1 MVVDASTLFRRG
13 RNQNTLEDEHRSR
26 IEELYGAFVD
36 EVGFARVA
44 DLEEIKAN
52 DFDLNISRY
61 VAPADDE
68 ELPTL
73 SEATAQLKPVA
84 KGKVTAPGQVCKTMK
99 VKGKQSPEQRAA
111 FKACIQAAVAA
122 KKKPPV
128 VVEPVPTEPAPT
140 EPAPTV

>member
-1 MVVDASTLFRRG
+1 MKSKITTGLAIAACSAL
-13 RNQNTLEDEHRSR
+13 
-26 IEELYGAFVD
+26 
-36 EVGFARVA
+36 VA
-44 DLEEIKAN
+44 
-52 DFDLNISRY
+52 
-61 VAPADDE
+61 APAA
-68 ELPTL
+68 
-73 SEATAQLKPVA
+73 SAKPVA